1 MKITHNSIE
10 LIGNRKGTVEKQK
23 YASVTIITL
32 APNSEKIK
40 KTRCEKKLFKK
51 NVHKCFETLLK

>member
-40 KTRCEKKLFKK
+40 KKTRCEKKTIQEKRTQML
-51 NVHKCFETLLK
+51 